1 MASRLYYKR
10 ILVISFALVIYTRS
24 IYRKWTLPTLI
35 KKHFKVLATI
45 FHSMFY
51 FTGEKIQNENIR
63 NFTEPSLA
71 YFVLEILRFA
81 FELRDRKFY
90 RAV

>member
-1 MASRLYYKR
+1 
-10 ILVISFALVIYTRS
+10 
-24 IYRKWTLPTLI
+24 
-35 KKHFKVLATI
+35 VLATI

-51 FTGEKIQNENIR
+51 YTGDKIQNENIR
-63 NFTEPSLA
+63 NFTELSLA

-81 FELRDRKFY
+81 VELRDRKFY

>member
-24 IYRKWTLPTLI
+24 IYRKWTLPTFI

-51 FTGEKIQNENIR
+51 YTGEKIQNENIR
-63 NFTEPSLA
+63 NFTDLSLA
-71 YFVLEILRFA
+71 HFVLQILRFA
-81 FELRDRKFY
+81 VELRDRKFY